1 MPPWPTLIVFA
12 VLGSSAV
19 VIVAGYFLGNRK
31 GRAVAPGNRK
41 GRAVAPGNRKRR
53 AVAGRPPAA
62 RGSVPPGWDQKAAHT
77 DSWIWR

>member
-41 GRAVAPGNRKRR
+41 GRAVA
-53 AVAGRPPAA
+53 GRPPAA

>member
-31 GRAVAPGNRK
+31 GRAVALGNRT
-41 GRAVAPGNRKRR
+41 GRAV
-53 AVAGRPPAA
+53 VGRPPAA

>member
-31 GRAVAPGNRK
+31 GQAVALGNRK
-41 GRAVAPGNRKRR
+41 GRAVAG
-53 AVAGRPPAA
+53 GPPAA
-62 RGSVPPGWDQKAAHT
+62 RGPVPPGWDQKAAHT